1 MKPIPLKTAAKL
13 SITFSILG
21 ILLLAIGICIGTNV
35 GLIVLIIGLI
45 ILLGTIIFIGLFY
58 RCPYCEGFLTVPY
71 RSHYCPHCG
80 KYLT

>member
-21 ILLLAIGICIGTNV
+21 ILLLTIGICIGTNV

-45 ILLGTIIFIGLFY
+45 VLLGTIIFIGLFIDAHIVKVFSLY
-58 RCPYCEGFLTVPY
+58 RIVAIIVLIVENI
-71 RSHYCPHCG
+71 
-80 KYLT
+80 